1 MKKIVFILICL
12 IASIICTQAQNPQGE
27 EIIVLNGIVDD
38 PSGFN
43 YDAYY
48 NHTPLAIGYG
58 VTPDVE
64 DGEVIVKK
72 GYKLIIKKGSGGVML
87 DYGFECEKGAII
99 EIK

>member
-12 IASIICTQAQNPQGE
+12 IASIIC
-27 EIIVLNGIVDD
+27 
-38 PSGFN
+38 
-43 YDAYY
+43 
-48 NHTPLAIGYG
+48 TPLAIGYG